1 MLKRNRFR
9 YRGRVQAVL
18 LCVFLIGAS
27 TSSAQRGQK
36 RPVPARQTPRQ
47 TLDPFLDPASGP
59 VTLAKLL
66 DLLQWVREGIQTEGR
81 ILLAIEARG
90 VGFPMTPANAQII
103 AAAGGSLKL
112 KELLERKAPPPPPPP
127 PPPPVEKEP
136 TGALTVQCEPAECEI
151 TVRGGPP
158 SLDTKNGTARISG
171 LKLGE
176 ALVDILKPGYLDQHR
191 AVAIKSGADDFL
203 HVTLEPDAN
212 TQAEFGARF
221 FKAMVAAAGGEAIQ
235 KDLAVF
241 SATGSATLFDTA
253 GSGTEWNL
261 TVTFHPGQA
270 TLEAKNSAG
279 GLKLECRGETCQ
291 AQPAGKLFAKR
302 LSREQAQILETNLR
316 QFRTYQ
322 FAALLDRMTSA
333 GMQATAKTANVPG
346 SGEQRLRLE
355 GKSEAYNI
363 ALDAQLLPRFIIF
376 ESKTGLG
383 SGLTLGFAD
392 YAVVGASRYPR
403 TTEIKFPDGK
413 QGLRVRFGQF
423 GSQSGAK

>member
-1 MLKRNRFR
+1 MMLKRNRFR

-90 VGFPMTPANAQII
+90 VDFPMTLANAQII

-127 PPPPVEKEP
+127 PPPPLQKEEP
-136 TGALTVQCEPAECEI
+136 TGALTVQCAPAECEI
-151 TVRGGPP
+151 TARGGPP
-158 SLDTKNGTARISG
+158 SRDTKNGIARISG
-171 LKLGE
+171 LKPGE
-176 ALVDILKPGYLDQHR
+176 ALVDVLKPGYLDQHR
-191 AVAIKSGADDFL
+191 TVAITSGVDTPL
-203 HVTLEPDAN
+203 LVTLEPDAN
-212 TQAEFGARF
+212 TQAQLGTRL
-221 FKAMVAAAGGEAIQ
+221 FKAMVEAAGGEATH
-235 KDLAVF
+235 KDLAVL
-241 SATGSATLFDTA
+241 SATGAATLFDTA

-261 TVTFHPGQA
+261 TVTLHPGQA
-270 TLEAKNSAG
+270 TFEAKNSAG

-322 FAALLDRMTSA
+322 FAALLDRIISS
-333 GMQATAKTANVPG
+333 GLHATAKTATIP
-346 SGEQRLRLE
+346 
-355 GKSEAYNI
+355 
-363 ALDAQLLPRFIIF
+363 
-376 ESKTGLG
+376 
-383 SGLTLGFAD
+383 
-392 YAVVGASRYPR
+392 
-403 TTEIKFPDGK
+403 
-413 QGLRVRFGQF
+413 
-423 GSQSGAK
+423 

>member
-1 MLKRNRFR
+1 MMLKRNRFR

-90 VGFPMTPANAQII
+90 VDFPMTPANAQII

-158 SLDTKNGTARISG
+158 SLGTKNGIARISG

-191 AVAIKSGADDFL
+191 AVAIKSGADDSL

-212 TQAEFGARF
+212 TQAQFGARL
-221 FKAMVAAAGGEAIQ
+221 FKAMVEAAGGEATH
-235 KDLAVF
+235 KDLAVL
-241 SATGSATLFDTA
+241 SATG
-253 GSGTEWNL
+253 
-261 TVTFHPGQA
+261 
-270 TLEAKNSAG
+270 
-279 GLKLECRGETCQ
+279 
-291 AQPAGKLFAKR
+291 
-302 LSREQAQILETNLR
+302 
-316 QFRTYQ
+316 
-322 FAALLDRMTSA
+322 
-333 GMQATAKTANVPG
+333 
-346 SGEQRLRLE
+346 
-355 GKSEAYNI
+355 
-363 ALDAQLLPRFIIF
+363 
-376 ESKTGLG
+376 
-383 SGLTLGFAD
+383 
-392 YAVVGASRYPR
+392 
-403 TTEIKFPDGK
+403 
-413 QGLRVRFGQF
+413 
-423 GSQSGAK
+423 